1 MANLAWISLLL
12 ISVSQVAQS
21 KLARNVWRTPSGNN
35 KDFVTTYYIG
45 STITIDWSGWDSSFL
60 NEDMNGTSKA
70 DLWVNAWNINV
81 STWSKKISTST
92 IDVSY
97 SGTFNWKVAI
107 DEEALS
113 KTNEYGLTF
122 KPTGES
128 FAPSKPRLYSPGF
141 YVESNETRSSSIPA
155 SSSTTASSSTP
166 TTTPTSEAAL
176 SDTGSLSTGA
186 KAGIGAGV
194 SVAGLMVLS
203 AFGFLLFRRRQRSS
217 PQEMTGSRD
226 QAPDGSSYMKAK
238 PVPQELFAPPPGSEL
253 TTNTRREMM

>member
-1 MANLAWISLLL
+1 MANLASVWLLL

-21 KLARNVWRTPSGNN
+21 APTRTVWRTPSGNN

-45 STITIDWSGWDSSFL
+45 STLTIDWSGWDSSVL
-60 NEDMNGTSKA
+60 NRNMNGTSKA
-70 DLWVNAWNINV
+70 DLWVNAWDTDF

-113 KTNEYGLTF
+113 DTNDYGLTF

-128 FAPSKPRLYSPGF
+128 FAPSNPRLYSPGF
-141 YVESNETRSSSIPA
+141 HVKSSETT
-155 SSSTTASSSTP
+155 STSTLASSSTP
-166 TTTPTSEAAL
+166 TTTPTSEAAS
-176 SDTGSLSTGA
+176 SDAGGLSTGA
-186 KAGIGAGV
+186 KAGIGVGV
-194 SVAGLMVLS
+194 SVAGLAVLS
-203 AFGFLLFRRRQRSS
+203 AFGFLFFRRRQRSS
-217 PQEMTGSRD
+217 PQEITGSRD

-238 PVPQELFAPPPGSEL
+238 PVPQELFAPPPEIES